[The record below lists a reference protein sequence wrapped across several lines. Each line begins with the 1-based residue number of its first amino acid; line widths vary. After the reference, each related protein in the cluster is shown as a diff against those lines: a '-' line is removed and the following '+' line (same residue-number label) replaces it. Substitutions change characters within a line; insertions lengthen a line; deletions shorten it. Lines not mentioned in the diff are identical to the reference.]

1 MLNERFGKERN
12 RSAEQIQRLNDQI
25 FLLQSRAENND
36 TEDTTRGRAGT
47 PSQAVTLDHT
57 YFAQSLCSSLTS
69 SVPRIAGGSSQKS
82 VKPSVKGV
90 EQSVNGAE
98 GHRVSSCSS
107 DAGSSI
113 STPANP
119 TPNRQTLQDDK
130 RSLMLTHA
138 AGASENTANDSAELP
153 GSINHGETDRLA
165 RNTLKQGSSSAL
177 ISASMDRDGHIHSYS
192 GLSYHGMH
200 SSNRGAIKSPRGDFN
215 TKYPESPNGG
225 EAPKSPN
232 DTNSFTSLGG
242 GSNCAG
248 REGGSAIY
256 GVSSNGVSAVG
267 ACTDTKSAKSPK
279 SSNATSATSFH
290 PGSLD
295 TKSPKVT
302 LLPSPIMPSTIP
314 SPHTIKGGET
324 ADRGLRTFRG
334 GGGAVSGEG
343 GGGRSAASSG
353 RELLEGGGG
362 ETKST
367 MRALYPIPFPLTAA
381 PATVDA
387 TISSPNQ
394 YPSPSMLRQPFSVD
408 ASQPSGV
415 DDEIKL
421 DAGGRGERATSPPL
435 YHTRLPADSVLDESD
450 LDRAESAGS
459 SPPSLSVTLSHVGSS
474 PFQTARSSI
483 GWGAEA
489 WDEAGGERE
498 GGAEEYS
505 RILKEDTRG
514 AVLMG
519 EESREDGGE
528 EGGEADGGGGRTRR
542 GTDCEAGIVLSA
554 AYPFVIEDMQLD
566 KFSPLPLQVCC
577 SLFSLKRCPM
587 GSLSREC
594 GLLIRG
600 M

>member
-1 MLNERFGKERN
+1 MLNERFGKERK
-12 RSAEQIQRLNDQI
+12 RSAEQIQHLNDQI

-57 YFAQSLCSSLTS
+57 YFAQSLCSSVTS
-69 SVPRIAGGSSQKS
+69 SAPRIAGGSGQKS

-113 STPANP
+113 STLANP

-130 RSLMLTHA
+130 RGLMLTHA
-138 AGASENTANDSAELP
+138 TGASENTANDSTELP
-153 GSINHGETDRLA
+153 GSI
-165 RNTLKQGSSSAL
+165 K
-177 ISASMDRDGHIHSYS
+177 
-192 GLSYHGMH
+192 LSYHATH

-225 EAPKSPN
+225 RAPKSPN

-248 REGGSAIY
+248 REGGSELY
-256 GVSSNGVSAVG
+256 GVSSNSVGAVG
-267 ACTDTKSAKSPK
+267 ACTDTKSPKSPN
-279 SSNATSATSFH
+279 SSNATSAFH

-314 SPHTIKGGET
+314 NPHTIKGGGT

-334 GGGAVSGEG
+334 GGGAVRGEG

-367 MRALYPIPFPLTAA
+367 MRALYPIPFTLTAA
-381 PATVDA
+381 AATVDA
-387 TISSPNQ
+387 TTSSSNQ
-394 YPSPSMLRQPFSVD
+394 YPSTSMLRQPFSVD

-415 DDEIKL
+415 DEEIKL
-421 DAGGRGERATSPPL
+421 DASGREERATSPPL
-435 YHTRLPADSVLDESD
+435 YHPPLPADSVLDESD

-474 PFQTARSSI
+474 PFQTA
-483 GWGAEA
+483 
-489 WDEAGGERE
+489 
-498 GGAEEYS
+498 
-505 RILKEDTRG
+505 
-514 AVLMG
+514 
-519 EESREDGGE
+519 
-528 EGGEADGGGGRTRR
+528 
-542 GTDCEAGIVLSA
+542 
-554 AYPFVIEDMQLD
+554 
-566 KFSPLPLQVCC
+566 
-577 SLFSLKRCPM
+577 
-587 GSLSREC
+587 
-594 GLLIRG
+594 
-600 M
+600 